1 MLERLKPAIGN
12 EGTHRPRKQR
22 AYIVIH
28 MQKKGEKYKNNKKES
43 GGGRTTRW
51 LAKLA
56 AEDGTCDGSD
66 LQCEYPGC
74 EREE

>member
-1 MLERLKPAIGN
+1 
-12 EGTHRPRKQR
+12 
-22 AYIVIH
+22 

-56 AEDGTCDGSD
+56 AEGGACDGSD